1 MSSEPPKPGA
11 VPGWGQ
17 PPDATPTEPVPAPA
31 APDPAPGWGQPAA
44 PVTPEPAAPPP
55 AAPEPVAPAPTEPAP
70 AAPAAP
76 GWGQPPA
83 AAPVPP
89 APAPP
94 APQAPQGPPPAGAW
108 GAPPPAGFA
117 PGGAAPGGVPPNW
130 VAEPAPPAK
139 GNGCLKACLIVGVI
153 LVILAAIFI
162 GGLILIGGRIAG
174 SITENIDS
182 NGNLKECPFVSN
194 STLDSVLGSGVEASP
209 LTGFFDATL
218 GLVLDKRVLRER
230 RRLLADHRELD
241 RRELGLRVGSPAT
254 RAVTLRRCSN
264 RNSRTPSP
272 PRTDQGNGLSVE
284 TEGYYGGPVT
294 GVGDEAFCT
303 DTTLAGQ
310 GGILVRKGDTLVY
323 VSLMAPN
330 ASDTCQ
336 TAAKGGRGDPQV
348 VAGGRPAKGVS
359 RGGAGASGWSGEP
372 NSRSS
377 QDSSGDRRSTTAP
390 RRTAAEPGASAASGG
405 ASSAMMNG
413 ISRGMPRR
421 YSRACCAM

>member
-55 AAPEPVAPAPTEPAP
+55 AAPEPVAPAPAEPAP

-94 APQAPQGPPPAGAW
+94 APQAPQGPPPSGAW

-194 STLDSVLGSGVEASP
+194 TTLDSVLGSGVEASP

-218 GLVLDKRVLRER
+218 GLVLDKRVLPS
-230 RRLLADHRELD
+230 ADDCWLTTENSTD
-241 RRELGLRVGSPAT
+241 ANSALGRIARYQGGDAAAMFQQEQKNAQPTS
-254 RAVTLRRCSN
+254 
-264 RNSRTPSP
+264 
-272 PRTDQGNGLSVE
+272 TDQGNGLSVE

-303 DTTLAGQ
+303 DVNAGRA
-310 GGILVRKGDTLVY
+310 GRHPRPEGRHAGLREPDGTERVGHLPDR
-323 VSLMAPN
+323 
-330 ASDTCQ
+330 C
-336 TAAKGGRGDPQV
+336 KGGRGDP
-348 VAGGRPAKGVS
+348 RK
-359 RGGAGASGWSGEP
+359 
-372 NSRSS
+372 
-377 QDSSGDRRSTTAP
+377 
-390 RRTAAEPGASAASGG
+390 
-405 ASSAMMNG
+405 
-413 ISRGMPRR
+413 
-421 YSRACCAM
+421 